1 MVPDTEP
8 GCEVALDG
16 GLRPI
21 RFPRVGTS
29 FEIEAVEGEPAPC
42 LRLRGELDI
51 DVVERFDAAVRSVT
65 EQEPA
70 ALVLDLTELRFLSSN
85 GLSSFLHARSL
96 VGEVVLRGCRS
107 SVRQT
112 FEMTGLD
119 TFFTFTD

>member
-1 MVPDTEP
+1 
-8 GCEVALDG
+8 
-16 GLRPI
+16 
-21 RFPRVGTS
+21 VGTT
-29 FEIEAVEGEPAPC
+29 FEIEEIEGEPAPG

-51 DVVERFDAAVRSVT
+51 DVVERFDAAVRSFTQRQPGSLLLDVT
-65 EQEPA
+65 
-70 ALVLDLTELRFLSSN
+70 DLRFLSSN

-96 VGEVVLRGCRS
+96 VGQVVLRGCRS